1 MARREKARRARGSA
15 HDAAHAAESFANGMG
30 FMMLKRSISRA
41 LAAILFGLFIAA
53 PAGAAERVKVVT
65 SFSIIGD
72 LVRQI
77 GGERVA
83 VTTLI
88 GPDADAHV
96 FQPTP
101 ADSKS
106 LLDAGLVVINGLGFE
121 GWADRLV
128 KASGYKGARLVASA
142 GLKPL
147 AADDD
152 HGHDTGRGKD
162 HDHGRDDPHAWQ
174 NVANARTYVANIR
187 DALIAV
193 DAAGR
198 AHYEAAAASYL
209 RQLDALDAEI
219 KAAFAAIPKERRK
232 IITHHDAF
240 AYYGDAYGVTF
251 LAPQGVTGEAEPSAG
266 ALAQL
271 IRQIKREKIKAVFV
285 ENLSNDKLVDR
296 LVKETGARL
305 GGRLYSDAL
314 SAVGGPASTYL
325 DMMRHNTRLMVEALK
340 D

>member
-1 MARREKARRARGSA
+1 MLTKRILLAGVIAVVAILGIPSL
-15 HDAAHAAESFANGMG
+15 AHAAE
-30 FMMLKRSISRA
+30 RI
-41 LAAILFGLFIAA
+41 
-53 PAGAAERVKVVT
+53 KVVT

-72 LVRQI
+72 LVRAV

-106 LLDAGLVVINGLGFE
+106 LLDASLIVINGLGFE

-128 KASGYKGARLVASA
+128 KASGYKGARLVASK
-142 GLKPL
+142 GLKAL

-152 HGHDTGRGKD
+152 HAHDSKGGT
-162 HDHGRDDPHAWQ
+162 DHGHGRYDPHAWQ
-174 NVANARTYVANIR
+174 DVANVKIYVANIR
-187 DALIAV
+187 DALVAV

-314 SAVGGPASTYL
+314 SAVGDPASTYL

>member
-1 MARREKARRARGSA
+1 MLTKRILLAGVIAVVAILGIPSL
-15 HDAAHAAESFANGMG
+15 AHAAE
-30 FMMLKRSISRA
+30 RI
-41 LAAILFGLFIAA
+41 
-53 PAGAAERVKVVT
+53 KVVT

-72 LVRQI
+72 LVRAV

-106 LLDAGLVVINGLGFE
+106 LLDASLIVINGLGFE

-128 KASGYKGARLVASA
+128 KASGYKGARLVASK
-142 GLKPL
+142 GLKAL

-152 HGHDTGRGKD
+152 HAHDSKGGTDLG
-162 HDHGRDDPHAWQ
+162 HGRYDPHAWQ
-174 NVANARTYVANIR
+174 DVANVKIYVANIR
-187 DALIAV
+187 DALVAA

>member
-1 MARREKARRARGSA
+1 MLTKRILLAGVIAVVAILGIPSL
-15 HDAAHAAESFANGMG
+15 AHAAE
-30 FMMLKRSISRA
+30 RI
-41 LAAILFGLFIAA
+41 
-53 PAGAAERVKVVT
+53 KVVT

-72 LVRQI
+72 LVRAV

-128 KASGYKGARLVASA
+128 KASGYKGARLVASK
-142 GLKPL
+142 GLKAL

-152 HGHDTGRGKD
+152 HAHDSKGGT
-162 HDHGRDDPHAWQ
+162 DHGHGRYDPHAWQ
-174 NVANARTYVANIR
+174 DVANVKIYVANIR

>member
-1 MARREKARRARGSA
+1 MLTKRILLAGVIAVVAILGIPSL
-15 HDAAHAAESFANGMG
+15 AHAAE
-30 FMMLKRSISRA
+30 RI
-41 LAAILFGLFIAA
+41 
-53 PAGAAERVKVVT
+53 KVVT

-106 LLDAGLVVINGLGFE
+106 LLDAGLIVINGLGFE

-128 KASGYKGARLVASA
+128 KASGYKGARLVASK
-142 GLKPL
+142 GLKAL

-152 HGHDTGRGKD
+152 HAHDSKGGT
-162 HDHGRDDPHAWQ
+162 DHGHGRYDPHAWQ
-174 NVANARTYVANIR
+174 DVANVKIYVANIR